1 MEPRLTVLTLGVT
14 DVAAA
19 RRFYLDGL
27 GWVPTLDAGE
37 VVFLQIAP
45 GVLLALWDRD
55 ALADDAG
62 TARGPQPPAPV
73 SLGHNVGSAAEV
85 AAVVERMRAAGGEVV
100 REPAAQPW
108 GGVSGYVAD
117 PDGFRWEVVW
127 NPGLTVD
134 PDGTV
139 RLSAPET

>member
-1 MEPRLTVLTLGVT
+1 MDPRLTVLTLGVA
-14 DVAAA
+14 DLDAS
-19 RRFYLDGL
+19 RRFYLEGL

-37 VVFLQIAP
+37 VVFVQIAP
-45 GVLLALWDRD
+45 GTLLALWDRD

-85 AAVVERMRAAGGEVV
+85 SEVVDRMRAAGGRVV
-100 REPAAQPW
+100 REPASQPW

-139 RLSAPET
+139 RLQGPEG